1 MDQYSNYG
9 GQQDPSSGNYN
20 SSYQYNDSYN
30 QGGYTAPTSSSDYY
44 YSGSNPQTG
53 GNNSSSSSSTQQ
65 PPVTPAT
72 TQGYTSQRNDN
83 YEGSGYSSGYNS
95 YGNYP
100 TSTASGSYQTGQNSP
115 SGSSTATPYNSAGG
129 SGSYNGAS
137 KTGYTDRGSDY
148 GDSSSYG
155 GNKNPY
161 GDSYSYKPRENSR
174 ESGYSGPP
182 TKEDSYDNYGNRS
195 ESGYKDNYA
204 GDSVVQTISDTI
216 YISNLSKDVTEEK
229 LAEKFG
235 SLGMLKIDRKTQ
247 KPKIWIYYDK
257 VTRLPKGDATL
268 TYEDPDS
275 TAAAIKYFDNQKFL
289 DQIIKV
295 EMSVRKVP
303 ISGFRARGRSS
314 RGRGFSRG
322 IRGSGSGGGPPPRDG
337 DWACE
342 SCNANNF
349 ARRMECYKCHVP
361 RSNAPGD
368 GGYSG
373 GRYSGAPRGGYRGR
387 RGGPSYGRYADD
399 DRGYGSGGYRNSDSS
414 HGYDQGYR
422 RQNKQDDRQDRRENS
437 RYLPY

>member
-9 GQQDPSSGNYN
+9 GQQDPSSGNY

-30 QGGYTAPTSSSDYY
+30 QGG
-44 YSGSNPQTG
+44 NNG
-53 GNNSSSSSSTQQ
+53 GNNGSTQQ
-65 PPVTPAT
+65 PPATPTT
-72 TQGYTSQRNDN
+72 TQGYASQRNDN

-100 TSTASGSYQTGQNSP
+100 TSTASGNYQTGQS
-115 SGSSTATPYNSAGG
+115 SSAGSSTTTPYNSASGGG
-129 SGSYNGAS
+129 SYSGAN
-137 KTGYTDRGSDY
+137 KTYTDRGSDY

-161 GDSYSYKPRENSR
+161 GDSYSYKPRENGR

-182 TKEDSYDNYGNRS
+182 TKEGGSYDSYGSRS
-195 ESGYKDNYA
+195 ESGYK
-204 GDSVVQTISDTI
+204 VQTISDTI

-229 LAEKFG
+229 LAETFG
-235 SLGMLKIDRKTQ
+235 SLGLLKIDRKTQ

-303 ISGFRARGRSS
+303 TSGFRARGRNS

-322 IRGSGSGGGPPPRDG
+322 IRGSGGGGPPPRDG

-349 ARRMECYKCHVP
+349 ARRMECYKCHTP

-368 GGYSG
+368 GGYGS